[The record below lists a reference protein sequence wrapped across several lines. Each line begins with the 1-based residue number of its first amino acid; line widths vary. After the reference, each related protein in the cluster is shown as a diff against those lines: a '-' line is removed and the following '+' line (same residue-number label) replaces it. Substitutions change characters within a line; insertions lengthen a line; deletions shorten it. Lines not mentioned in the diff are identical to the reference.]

1 MPSLKKTLFF
11 LLSAMLT
18 AISIGLLG
26 YAMSTTWSTTIM
38 DCEGFGSNNGSAEI
52 TMGLFN
58 GKLIRN
64 TCPSFG
70 SEEKFEVFK
79 ALLPIEKAPLVLH
92 GLCVGLLAVC
102 FLTSGLSILI
112 SLYNSVSNPYE
123 TYMGPNGVYTCSS
136 ISACSSVLVLIIYVL
151 NLILT
156 KMQEELVPSIADITD
171 VELTQKRLEVRVGYF
186 LLIPYAVLSLLAILL
201 IYLYDHAAYTH
212 RREQERPTE
221 DAPKEIMM
229 Y

>member
-1 MPSLKKTLFF
+1 MPSSTKILYF

-26 YAMSTTWSTTIM
+26 YAMSTTWSKTLM
-38 DCEGFGSNNGSAEI
+38 DCEGFGTNNGSAEI
-52 TMGLFN
+52 TMGLFSGN
-58 GKLIRN
+58 LVRN

-70 SEEKFEVFK
+70 SEETFPVFP
-79 ALLPIEKAPLVLH
+79 ALSAIEITPLVLH
-92 GLCVGLLAVC
+92 GLCVGLLSVC
-102 FLTSGLSILI
+102 FLTSALSILI
-112 SLYNSVSNPYE
+112 SFYNSVSNPYE
-123 TYMGPNGVYTCSS
+123 TYMGPNGIYTCSS
-136 ISACSSVLVLIIYVL
+136 ISACSSVLVIIIYVL
-151 NLILT
+151 NLLLT
-156 KMQEELVPSIADITD
+156 KMQEELVPSIADISN
-171 VELTQKRLEVRVGYF
+171 VELTHKRLEVRLGYF
-186 LLIPYAVLSLLAILL
+186 LLIPYAVLSLLAILF